1 MHPSPSRRQLG
12 LMANS
17 LHRPRLLSSSELA
30 KVREVLDLFGDV
42 FEEPETYCGAQ
53 PSNAYLESALREG
66 RFFMVVVEEA
76 GFIVGALTFYELFKF
91 EQERSEL
98 FIYDLAVHVDHRR
111 RGIASA
117 MIEYVRTLARERGAY
132 LVWVQSESDDEP
144 SSRTYDHFSKALKAN
159 HYEIQPAGSSAIPT
173 P

>member
-1 MHPSPSRRQLG
+1 MKPSVHS
-12 LMANS
+12 
-17 LHRPRLLSSSELA
+17 PRLLVPDELSKA
-30 KVREVLDLFGDV
+30 REVLDLFGEV
-42 FEEPETYCGAQ
+42 FEEPETYCSAQ
-53 PSNAYLESALREG
+53 PSDAYLTSALRDG

-91 EQERSEL
+91 EQARSEL
-98 FIYDLAVHVDHRR
+98 FIYDLAVHADHRR
-111 RGIASA
+111 RGIATA
-117 MIEYVRTLARERGAY
+117 MIEFVRTLARERGAY

-144 SSRTYDHFSKALKAN
+144 SSRTYDHFSNALKAN